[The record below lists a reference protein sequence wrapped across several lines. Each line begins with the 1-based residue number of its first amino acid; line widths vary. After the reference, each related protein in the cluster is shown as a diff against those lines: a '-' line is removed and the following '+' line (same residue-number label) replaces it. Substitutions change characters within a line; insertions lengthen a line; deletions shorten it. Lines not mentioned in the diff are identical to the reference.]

1 MRGKTMIADLQ
12 EGAVVD
18 SWFLIADSSLKPSQS
33 GNDYLELRLTDSSG
47 DIVMRI
53 WHADASLAD
62 AFRPP
67 HVLEVSQLKVD
78 SYRGKRQFSLDAS
91 AARRQLHVRDARDS
105 DMALLVQST
114 SRDPDGLLKTLRST
128 VRSIK
133 DPGIRYLMTSI
144 VSDEAFMSRFGI
156 WPAAVRHHHA
166 YRCGLLEHTV
176 GVLTLCKSVQGFYNG
191 VHGDLLT
198 AGAILHDVGKLE
210 AYDYDPI
217 TGTIRMSKHGILC
230 DHIVLGIDI
239 LRGWLARSIEGN
251 PKFAALWPDEYT
263 THLEH
268 MILSHHGKLEW
279 GSPVEPATIE
289 ALTLHLADYL
299 DSRINKVERYIQSGC
314 IAPGEHV
321 YSEDL
326 RANVYIGDFGRAL
339 SQSDQAVGQSLGLV
353 PGQLLGHALG
363 QSPGMASAQSLGQAL
378 DQALGRSQHDAD
390 TTSDRVSEAA
400 AGETPLF

>member
-1 MRGKTMIADLQ
+1 MQGKTMIADLQ
-12 EGAVVD
+12 EGAMVD

-62 AFRPP
+62 ELRPA

-78 SYRGKRQFSLDAS
+78 SYRGRRQFSLDAS
-91 AARRQLHVRDARDS
+91 AARRQLHVRDARDG
-105 DMALLVQST
+105 DMSLLVQST
-114 SRDPDGLLKTLRST
+114 SRDPDGLMKALRSH

-133 DPGIRYLMTSI
+133 DPGIRYLMTSL
-144 VSDEAFMSRFGI
+144 VSDEAFMSRFSI

-176 GVLTLCKSVQGFYNG
+176 GVTTVCKSVQGFYNG
-191 VHGDLLT
+191 VHGDLLI
-198 AGAILHDVGKLE
+198 AGAILHDIGKLE
-210 AYDYDPI
+210 AYDYDPN
-217 TGTIRMSKHGILC
+217 TGAIRMSKRGVLC
-230 DHIVLGIDI
+230 DHIILGIDM
-239 LRGWLARSIEGN
+239 LRGWLDRSIADN
-251 PKFAALWPDEYT
+251 PKFAASWPDEYT

-279 GSPVEPATIE
+279 GSPVEPVTIE
-289 ALTLHLADYL
+289 ALILHLADYL
-299 DSRINKVERYIQSGC
+299 DSRINKVERYIGSGS

-339 SQSDQAVGQSLGLV
+339 SQASQSSGQSLGQ
-353 PGQLLGHALG
+353 PTGQVLG
-363 QSPGMASAQSLGQAL
+363 QS
-378 DQALGRSQHDAD
+378 QHEAD
-390 TTSDRVSEAA
+390 TTSDRASEAA